1 MGAGSDAGA
10 DGDVVDDPDADPCG
24 PDSDCINR
32 ALYIECIGGECRAG
46 KHCHNQQYVKYIG
59 RMTEGPRLIGGSDSQ
74 RSSMLMWMWSLRKKR
89 ATD

>member
-1 MGAGSDAGA
+1 MALTGCSSGGEFGMGVASDAAA
-10 DGDVVDDPDADPCG
+10 DEDVVDDPDADPCG

-59 RMTEGPRLIGGSDSQ
+59 RMVRGPD
-74 RSSMLMWMWSLRKKR
+74 
-89 ATD
+89 